1 MAGIHGWNE
10 RQPGETNGHY
20 LARITNEALG
30 AASTCW
36 VGGTGD
42 AEFDTAQALEIGEEL
57 RAALVPFIEGAAGFA
72 LSSAMQ
78 IVESVVTPEQWAE
91 INRRAE
97 LVTMLANAPVERN

>member
-1 MAGIHGWNE
+1 MTHSWND
-10 RQPGETNGHY
+10 RKPGETNGQY
-20 LARITNEALG
+20 LERITGEAIG

-42 AEFDTAQALEIGEEL
+42 AEFDSAQALQIGVEL
-57 RAALVPFIEGAAGFA
+57 REALVPFVESAATFA

-91 INRRAE
+91 IERRAE
-97 LVTMLANAPVERN
+97 LAMQIATAPSKEN